1 MKQAILTRLETDDEG
16 TRGRLEVLN
25 EITGDVVY
33 SCAVLEL
40 PWRNNKRDRSC
51 APAGSYLFK
60 GRTDS
65 PKHPGF
71 VYEEWDDPATPERED
86 VKDRDNTQIHAANL
100 AGDVE
105 KGYVAQL
112 LGCIAPGKT
121 FTKFPGGVKPAG
133 AKDQLG
139 ISASGPT
146 LKELLAVLNKE
157 TFHLTIKWADNLGP
171 VEVA

>member
-1 MKQAILTRLETDDEG
+1 MKQAVLTRLETDDEG
-16 TRGRLEVLN
+16 TRGRIDVLHELTGEV
-25 EITGDVVY
+25 IY
-33 SCAVLEL
+33 SCASIEL
-40 PWRNNKRDRSC
+40 PWRKNKRDRSC

-71 VYEEWDDPATPERED
+71 VYEEWDDPKTEARED
-86 VKDRDNTQIHAANL
+86 IKDRDNTQIHAANL

-112 LGCIAPGKT
+112 LGCIAPGLSIV
-121 FTKFPGGVKPAG
+121 KFRAGLKPAG

-139 ISASGPT
+139 VSASGT
-146 LKELLAVLNKE
+146 ALKQLLAVLNKE
-157 TFHLTIKWADNLGP
+157 TFHLTIKWAPELAH
-171 VEVA
+171 VEAA